1 MRNLFFKGFAAITMG
16 LTMTACMQEFD
27 YEEQEQKT
35 SLPMRKHMRLPL
47 NRLMYMPFA
56 MLLKLQTATT

>member
-27 YEEQEQKT
+27 YEEQEQQA
-35 SLPMRKHMRLPL
+35 SL
-47 NRLMYMPFA
+47 NNA
-56 MLLKLQTATT
+56 QQTLGFYIPDN